1 MNALATSLGH
11 VIRQHRSAT
20 NLSQEALAERSG
32 LHRNYV
38 GLVERGERNVTIEA
52 LDRIASALGT
62 RGSRLLNE
70 AEALVSDE
78 S

>member
-11 VIRQHRSAT
+11 IIRNHRSAT

-52 LDRIASALGT
+52 LDRIAMALGT
-62 RGSRLLNE
+62 RGSSLLRE
-70 AEALVSDE
+70 AEGSIFDRP
-78 S
+78 